1 MVGLHMTT
9 NIQTISTETVLNLV
23 ADPRRRAILRQLR
36 ENGSVVE
43 IEDLADVI
51 TQRTV
56 QSNPSTETNP
66 PIPQTDD
73 QQITRAELHHTH
85 LPQLAD
91 AGVIEYD
98 SRTGTVRYRSH
109 DRVEALLGFV
119 SSRLEE

>member
-9 NIQTISTETVLNLV
+9 NIQTISTEAILHLV
-23 ADPRRRAILRQLR
+23 ADPQRRTILRQLR
-36 ENGSVVE
+36 ENDSVTA
-43 IEDLADVI
+43 IEDLTGVVTERAAQSSPSAETDPP
-51 TQRTV
+51 TPRTDPQRV
-56 QSNPSTETNP
+56 
-66 PIPQTDD
+66 
-73 QQITRAELHHTH
+73 TRAELHHTH
-85 LPQLAD
+85 LPKLAD

>member
-1 MVGLHMTT
+1 MNVNT
-9 NIQTISTETVLNLV
+9 QTISTETVLHLV
-23 ADPRRRAILRQLR
+23 ADPRRRTILRQLR
-36 ENGSVVE
+36 ENGGVTE
-43 IEDLADVI
+43 IETLADVVTERTAQSSPI
-51 TQRTV
+51 EEADPPTSRTDEQR
-56 QSNPSTETNP
+56 
-66 PIPQTDD
+66 IA
-73 QQITRAELHHTH
+73 RAELYHTH